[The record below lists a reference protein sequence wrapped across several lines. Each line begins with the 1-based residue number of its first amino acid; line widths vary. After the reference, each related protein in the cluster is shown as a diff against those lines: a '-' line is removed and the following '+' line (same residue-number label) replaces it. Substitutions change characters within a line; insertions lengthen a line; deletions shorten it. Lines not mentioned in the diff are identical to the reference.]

1 MKLRQGLSPELAREI
16 VKIVRDR
23 CPKLKAQIQGD
34 AVRVTGK
41 VKDDLQSAMNAVR
54 EAEQAKDWAIPVQF
68 DNYR

>member
-1 MKLRQGLSPELAREI
+1 
-16 VKIVRDR
+16 
-23 CPKLKAQIQGD
+23 
-34 AVRVTGK
+34 VTGK